1 MSSAPQFFKHGPGS
15 LARLLF
21 FVLLSIL
28 LMAEDTRLKVFPEIR
43 QTIAVIIYPLQRIAQ
58 TPANIYGSF
67 KEFFARFHLIEENTY
82 LKQRHLIDRKQLL
95 QLRALESENMHLRQL
110 LGAVQRIETTAIVA
124 EILYFPR
131 DPFNH
136 KATLNKGS
144 QHGIQPGQIV
154 VDDKG
159 VIGQITQTYLWSSE
173 LTLITDNGHAVP
185 TQSVR
190 NGLRSIVSGT
200 GKNGDLEI
208 RYLSVNSD
216 IQINDLLVTSGI
228 DGVYPPGLPVAKI
241 SLIERNP
248 ASPFAYIASR
258 PIAGVDQNRQVL
270 ILSFMPPAPEKTPT
284 EILTTDITN
293 GPQGKNHDR

>member
-21 FVLLSIL
+21 FALLSIL
-28 LMAEDTRLKVFPEIR
+28 LMVEDTRLNYFPEIR
-43 QTIAVIIYPLQRIAQ
+43 QTVAVIIYPLQRIAHV
-58 TPANIYGSF
+58 PANVYNSL
-67 KEFFARFHLIEENTY
+67 KEFLASFHLIEENAF
-82 LKQRHLIDRKQLL
+82 LKQRHLVDRKQLL
-95 QLRALESENMHLRQL
+95 QLQALEAENSHLRQL
-110 LGAVQRIETTAIVA
+110 LGAVQRVETKAIIA

-144 QHGIQPGQIV
+144 QHDIQPGQIV

-185 TQSVR
+185 TQTVR
-190 NGLRSIVSGT
+190 NGLRSIVTGT
-200 GKNGDLEI
+200 GKNGELDV
-208 RYLSVNSD
+208 RYLSINSD
-216 IQINDLLVTSGI
+216 IQLNDLLVTSGI
-228 DGVYPPGLPVAKI
+228 DGVYPPGLPVAVI
-241 SLIERNP
+241 SMVERNP
-248 ASPFAYIASR
+248 ANPFAKITSQ

-270 ILSFMPPAPEKTPT
+270 ILSFMPSVLETLPEVSTA
-284 EILTTDITN
+284 ETTDS
-293 GPQGKNHDR
+293 P

>member
-15 LARLLF
+15 LTRLIF

-28 LMAEDTRLKVFPEIR
+28 LMVEDTRLNYFPEIR
-43 QTIAVIIYPLQRIAQ
+43 QTIAVIIYPLQRIAHV
-58 TPANIYGSF
+58 PANVYNSLE
-67 KEFFARFHLIEENTY
+67 EFLASFHLIKENDF
-82 LKQRHLIDRKQLL
+82 LKQRHLVDRKQLL
-95 QLRALESENMHLRQL
+95 QLQALKAENSHLRQL
-110 LGAVQRIETTAIVA
+110 LGAVQRIETKAIIA

-185 TQSVR
+185 TQTVR
-190 NGLRSIVSGT
+190 SGLRSIVTGT
-200 GKNGDLEI
+200 GKNGELDV
-208 RYLSVNSD
+208 RYLSINSD
-216 IQINDLLVTSGI
+216 IQLEDLLVTSGI
-228 DGVYPPGLPVAKI
+228 DGVYPPGLPVAEI
-241 SLIERNP
+241 VMVERNP
-248 ASPFAYIASR
+248 ANPFAKITSQ

-270 ILSFMPPAPEKTPT
+270 ILSFMPPALETPPEVTIE
-284 EILTTDITN
+284 EIIES
-293 GPQGKNHDR
+293 P

>member
-15 LARLLF
+15 LTRLLF

-28 LMAEDTRLKVFPEIR
+28 LMVEDTRLNYFPEIR
-43 QTIAVIIYPLQRIAQ
+43 QTVAVIIYPLQRIAHV
-58 TPANIYGSF
+58 PATVYNSL
-67 KEFFARFHLIEENTY
+67 KEFLASFHLIKENDF
-82 LKQRHLIDRKQLL
+82 LKQRHLVDRKQLL
-95 QLRALESENMHLRQL
+95 QLQALEAENSHLRQL
-110 LGAVQRIETTAIVA
+110 LGAVQRIETKAIIA

-173 LTLITDNGHAVP
+173 LTLITDSGHAVP
-185 TQSVR
+185 TQTVR
-190 NGLRSIVSGT
+190 SGLRSIVTGT
-200 GKNGDLEI
+200 GKNGELDV
-208 RYLSVNSD
+208 RYLSINSD
-216 IQINDLLVTSGI
+216 IQLDDLLVTSGI

-241 SLIERNP
+241 AMIERNP
-248 ASPFAYIASR
+248 ANPFAKITSQ

-270 ILSFMPPAPEKTPT
+270 ILSFMPPALETPPKGAIEET
-284 EILTTDITN
+284 IKS
-293 GPQGKNHDR
+293 P

>member
-15 LARLLF
+15 LTRLLF

-28 LMAEDTRLKVFPEIR
+28 LMVEDTRLNYFPEIR
-43 QTIAVIIYPLQRIAQ
+43 QTIAVVIYSLQKIAHV
-58 TPANIYGSF
+58 PASIYGSL
-67 KEFFARFHLIEENTY
+67 KEFLASFHLIKENKF
-82 LKQRHLIDRKQLL
+82 LKQRHIIDRNQLL
-95 QLRALESENMHLRQL
+95 QLQALEAENSHLRQL
-110 LGAVQRIETTAIVA
+110 LGAVKRIETKAVFA

-144 QHGIQPGQIV
+144 RHGIQPGQIV

-185 TQSVR
+185 TQTVR
-190 NGLRSIVSGT
+190 SGLRSIVTGT
-200 GKNGDLEI
+200 GKNGELDV
-208 RYLSVNSD
+208 RYLSINSD
-216 IQINDLLVTSGI
+216 IQLDDLLVTSGI
-228 DGVYPPGLPVAKI
+228 DGVYPPGLPVAEI
-241 SLIERNP
+241 AMIERNP
-248 ASPFAYIASR
+248 ANPFAKITSQ

-270 ILSFMPPAPEKTPT
+270 ILSFMPPALETPPKGAIEET
-284 EILTTDITN
+284 IKS
-293 GPQGKNHDR
+293 P

>member
-28 LMAEDTRLKVFPEIR
+28 LMVEDTRLNYFPEIR
-43 QTIAVIIYPLQRIAQ
+43 QTIAVVIYPLQRTAHV
-58 TPANIYGSF
+58 PASVYGSL
-67 KEFFARFHLIEENTY
+67 KEFLASFHLIKENEF

-95 QLRALESENMHLRQL
+95 QLQALEAENSHLRQL
-110 LGAVQRIETTAIVA
+110 LGAVQRIETKAIIA
-124 EILYFPR
+124 QILYFPR

-185 TQSVR
+185 TQTVR
-190 NGLRSIVSGT
+190 NGLRSLVTGS
-200 GKNGDLEI
+200 GKNGELDV
-208 RYLSVNSD
+208 RYLSINSD
-216 IQINDLLVTSGI
+216 IQLEDLLVTSGI
-228 DGVYPPGLPVAKI
+228 DGVYPPGLPVAEI
-241 SLIERNP
+241 AMIERNP
-248 ASPFAYIASR
+248 ANPFAKITSQ
-258 PIAGVDQNRQVL
+258 PVAGVDQNRQVL
-270 ILSFMPPAPEKTPT
+270 ILSFMPPALETLSEVPAAE
-284 EILTTDITN
+284 TTDS
-293 GPQGKNHDR
+293 P